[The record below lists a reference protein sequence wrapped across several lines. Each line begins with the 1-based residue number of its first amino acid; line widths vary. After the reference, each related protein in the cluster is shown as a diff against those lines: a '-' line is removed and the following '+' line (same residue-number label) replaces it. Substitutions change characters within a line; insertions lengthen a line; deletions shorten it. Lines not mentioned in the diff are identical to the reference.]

1 MLFRPIDTIFGVCE
15 YFATSYKPI
24 EVARTPVRLAMGVD
38 MRIAVFDDGK
48 TGIVAS
54 DETVVGI
61 DDLLQEYDPPGP
73 EHVLPDLIAHFEELR
88 PELER
93 RASEGG
99 GAPLGSVK
107 LHSPLT
113 RPSKIICLMGN
124 YREGTDRPLQIL
136 DLFFKSPEGIIGD
149 GDTVVLP
156 PHQADIF
163 HHEAEIAVVIG
174 REAKDLS
181 DDEAMDAVFGYLAFN
196 DISARGLGRSGIN
209 SFLGKSFDTF
219 ATFGPWI
226 VTKDEIPDPQTLHI
240 TVDVNGE
247 RRQDYST
254 SDMERPIRELMTY
267 ISSVTT
273 LNPGDVI
280 CCGTNH
286 QGLGSLQDGD
296 EMVTTVSGIGSYTVH
311 VKDEHKRAWQR
322 GIDKETA
329 ERVKASAVHPVLPEA
344 EGASA

>member
-1 MLFRPIDTIFGVCE
+1 
-15 YFATSYKPI
+15 
-24 EVARTPVRLAMGVD
+24 
-38 MRIAVFDDGK
+38 MRIATFGDARIGV
-48 TGIVAS
+48 VAS
-54 DETVVGI
+54 DETVV
-61 DDLLQEYDPPGP
+61 DVTDLLQQFEPLGP
-73 EHVLPDLIAHFEELR
+73 EDLLPDLITHFDDLR
-88 PELER
+88 GELEAR
-93 RASEGG
+93 VDAGG
-99 GAPLGSVK
+99 GIPLDQAQ

-136 DLFFKSPEGIIGD
+136 DLFFKSPEKISGP

-156 PHQADIF
+156 PHQANIF
-163 HHEAEIAVVIG
+163 HHEGEIAVVIG

-181 DDEAMDAVFGYLAFN
+181 AADAMDAVFGYVAYN

-219 ATFGPWI
+219 AVFGPWI
-226 VTKDEIPDPQTLHI
+226 VTKDEIPDPQVLSI

-254 SDMERPIRELMTY
+254 TDMERPVSELLTY

-286 QGLGSLQDGD
+286 QGLGSVQDGD
-296 EMVTTVSGIGSYTVH
+296 EVVTSVSGIGSFSVYVQ
-311 VKDEHKRAWQR
+311 DEHERAWQR
-322 GIDKETA
+322 GIDREA
-329 ERVKASAVHPVLPEA
+329 GERVIASAQHPVA
-344 EGASA
+344 QAHVSGGSAS

>member
-1 MLFRPIDTIFGVCE
+1 
-15 YFATSYKPI
+15 
-24 EVARTPVRLAMGVD
+24 
-38 MRIAVFDDGK
+38 MRIATFGDARIGV
-48 TGIVAS
+48 VAS
-54 DETVVGI
+54 DETVV
-61 DDLLQEYDPPGP
+61 DATDLLQQFEPIGP
-73 EHVLPDLIAHFEELR
+73 EDLLPDLIAHFDDLKG
-88 PELER
+88 ELEAR
-93 RASEGG
+93 VDAGG
-99 GAPLGSVK
+99 GIPLDQAQ

-136 DLFFKSPEGIIGD
+136 DLFFKSPERISGP

-156 PHQADIF
+156 PHQANIF
-163 HHEAEIAVVIG
+163 HHEGEIAVVIG

-181 DDEAMDAVFGYLAFN
+181 AADAMDAVFGYVAYN

-219 ATFGPWI
+219 AVFGPWI
-226 VTKDEIPDPQTLHI
+226 VTKDEIPDPQVLSI

-254 SDMERPIRELMTY
+254 TDMERPVPELLTY

-273 LNPGDVI
+273 LHPGDVI

-286 QGLGSLQDGD
+286 QGLGSVQDGD
-296 EMVTTVSGIGSYTVH
+296 EVVTSVSGIGSFSVF
-311 VKDEHKRAWQR
+311 VQDEHERAWQR
-322 GIDKETA
+322 GIDREA
-329 ERVKASAVHPVLPEA
+329 GARVIASAQHPVA
-344 EGASA
+344 QAHVSGGSAS

>member
-1 MLFRPIDTIFGVCE
+1 
-15 YFATSYKPI
+15 
-24 EVARTPVRLAMGVD
+24 
-38 MRIAVFDDGK
+38 MRIATFDDAK
-48 TGIVAS
+48 IGIVTN
-54 DETVVGI
+54 DETIVDVT
-61 DDLLQEYDPPGP
+61 DLLQQFDPLGP
-73 EHVLPDLIAHFEELR
+73 ENLLPDLITHFAELR

-93 RASEGG
+93 RAAAGSGI
-99 GAPLGSVK
+99 PLADVR
-107 LHSPLT
+107 LRSPLV

-136 DLFFKSPEGIIGD
+136 DLFFKSPELISGP

-156 PHQADIF
+156 PHQANIF
-163 HHEAEIAVVIG
+163 HHEGEIAVVIG

-181 DDEAMDAVFGYLAFN
+181 AAEAMDAVFGYVAYN

-219 ATFGPWI
+219 AAFGPWI
-226 VTKDEIPDPQTLHI
+226 VTKDEIPDPQALSI

-254 SDMERPIRELMTY
+254 SDMERPVPELLTY

-273 LNPGDVI
+273 LHPGDVI

-286 QGLGSLQDGD
+286 QGLGSVQDGD
-296 EMVTTVSGIGSYTVH
+296 AVVTSVSGIGSFTLYVQ
-311 VKDEHKRAWQR
+311 DEHERAWQR
-322 GIDKETA
+322 GIDREAA
-329 ERVKASAVHPVLPEA
+329 ERVKAAAQHPVA
-344 EGASA
+344 QVQVSGGSA

>member
-1 MLFRPIDTIFGVCE
+1 
-15 YFATSYKPI
+15 
-24 EVARTPVRLAMGVD
+24 
-38 MRIAVFDDGK
+38 MRIATFDDGRV
-48 TGIVAS
+48 G
-54 DETVVGI
+54 VVGNDDSVLDI
-61 DDLLQEYDPPGP
+61 TDLLEQYEPLGPGDF
-73 EHVLPDLIAHFEELR
+73 LPDLITHFDELR
-88 PELER
+88 AGLEDR
-93 RASEGG
+93 IAAGG
-99 GAPLGSVK
+99 GVPIAKVR

-136 DLFFKSPEGIIGD
+136 DLFFKSPEGISGD
-149 GDTVVLP
+149 GDTVILP

-174 REAKDLS
+174 REAKDL
-181 DDEAMDAVFGYLAFN
+181 DAAGAMDAVFGYVGFN
-196 DISARGLGRSGIN
+196 DVSARGLGRSGIN

-219 ATFGPWI
+219 AAFGPWI

-254 SDMERPIRELMTY
+254 SDMERPVRELLTY

-273 LNPGDVI
+273 LHPGDVI

-286 QGLGSLQDGD
+286 QGLGSMQDGD
-296 EMVTTVSGIGSYTVH
+296 AVTTTVSGIGSFTIH
-311 VKDEHKRAWQR
+311 VQDDHARTWKR
-322 GIDKETA
+322 GVDKEA
-329 ERVKASAVHPVLPEA
+329 GERVKASAVHPVA
-344 EGASA
+344 AQSGGSDS